1 MNKRHTREWDKDVRS
16 DCERVEVCRPLV
28 FHANENWQGEGSECC
43 AVRSVSR
50 TAIILE
56 IEDKMAQGGAI
67 DLCLVDDVVHR
78 AKVMWVNGSMHG
90 CEFDHPLSDTEFQRL
105 PNTFRL
111 GGTALKNE
119 HSDVSQKET
128 FGERLRRLRTDRA
141 MSQSHLARQLGV
153 SKVTVWNWEK
163 DSSVPRSQSLEQL
176 AEIFKC
182 SVRELLFGNDPSAFP
197 DEGERGSLREAL
209 EFYKTKIAAVAGVNT
224 EDVAITIS
232 FSN

>member
-1 MNKRHTREWDKDVRS
+1 MLYYSLGFSGIHHIGNRRK
-16 DCERVEVCRPLV
+16 
-28 FHANENWQGEGSECC
+28 N
-43 AVRSVSR
+43 
-50 TAIILE
+50 
-56 IEDKMAQGGAI
+56 AQGGTI

-78 AKVMWVNGSMHG
+78 AKVVWVNGSMHG

-105 PNTFRL
+105 PNSFRL

-119 HSDVSQKET
+119 QIDVSQKET

-176 AEIFKC
+176 AEIFRC
-182 SVRELLFGNDPSAFP
+182 SVRELLFGGEANTFP
-197 DEGERGSLREAL
+197 DDKEHGSLREAL
-209 EFYKTKIAAVAGVNT
+209 DFYKTKIATVAGVST
-224 EDVAITIS
+224 EDVTITIS

>member
-1 MNKRHTREWDKDVRS
+1 MEKPNAREWDKDVRNN
-16 DCERVEVCRPLV
+16 CEQTDVCRPLV
-28 FHANENWQGEGSECC
+28 FHANENWQGEGGECC
-43 AVRSVSR
+43 TIRSVSQ

-56 IEDKMAQGGAI
+56 TEDKMAQGGTI

-78 AKVMWVNGSMHG
+78 AKVVWVNGLMHG

-119 HSDVSQKET
+119 QIDVSHKET

-182 SVRELLFGNDPSAFP
+182 SVRELLFGDDASAFP
-197 DEGERGSLREAL
+197 DDGERGSLRETL
-209 EFYKTKIAAVAGVNT
+209 DFYKTKIAAVAGVST